1 MDFLKFASAVVM
13 VIAGIL
19 GIGVG
24 FLNCM
29 GTGITS
35 ARLDK
40 DISTAPSWII
50 GIIAF
55 LVLLGGVFILSKR
68 K

>member
-1 MDFLKFASAVVM
+1 MDFFKFALAVVM
-13 VIAGIL
+13 VVAGIL

-24 FLNCM
+24 ILNCI
-29 GTGITS
+29 GAGITS

-40 DISTAPSWII
+40 DISNAPSWII

-55 LVLLGGVFILSKR
+55 LVLLGGVYILSKR

>member
-1 MDFLKFASAVVM
+1 MGPLKFALAVVM

-24 FLNCM
+24 ILSCI
-29 GTGITS
+29 GAEITS
-35 ARLDK
+35 ARLDRN
-40 DISTAPSWII
+40 ISDAQSWII

>member
-1 MDFLKFASAVVM
+1 MDFFKFALAVVM

-24 FLNCM
+24 ILSCI
-29 GTGITS
+29 GAGITS

-40 DISTAPSWII
+40 DISTAPYWII

-55 LVLLGGVFILSKR
+55 LVLLGGVYILSKR

>member
-1 MDFLKFASAVVM
+1 MDFLKFVLAVVM
-13 VIAGIL
+13 VIAGIV

-24 FLNCM
+24 FLNCI
-29 GTGITS
+29 GAGITS

-40 DISTAPSWII
+40 DISTAPYWII

-55 LVLLGGVFILSKR
+55 LVLLGGVFMLSK
-68 K
+68 KK

>member
-1 MDFLKFASAVVM
+1 MDFFKFALAVVM
-13 VIAGIL
+13 VVAGIL

-24 FLNCM
+24 ILNCI
-29 GTGITS
+29 GAGITS

-40 DISTAPSWII
+40 DISNAPSWII

-55 LVLLGGVFILSKR
+55 LVLLGGVFMLSKR